1 MDQLHLFRF
10 PMLCSGMTSRIGC
23 VHDTLVHIF
32 ALVVTRILSLLQGTM
47 SEAFPHL
54 IFNNFKTKIVR
65 CLCPFVGWPCLT
77 VHVLGLWQG
86 ERLATILKHL
96 FPVPKADSK
105 RVLTFSNDS
114 DYISFRHHTFTKAV
128 GSTQVDLKEVPSPQ
142 SSTFSVSPDS
152 CVSLVPSTVCCPR
165 RSDHVLKC
173 GHIVSCLA
181 RWISLMLM
189 MSG

>member
-1 MDQLHLFRF
+1 
-10 PMLCSGMTSRIGC
+10 
-23 VHDTLVHIF
+23 
-32 ALVVTRILSLLQGTM
+32 M

-65 CLCPFVGWPCLT
+65 CLCEFVDLPCHT
-77 VHVLGLWQG
+77 AHGLRQG

-128 GSTQVDLKEVPSPQ
+128 GSTQVDLKEVRHKQ
-142 SSTFSVSPDS
+142 AK
-152 CVSLVPSTVCCPR
+152 
-165 RSDHVLKC
+165 HVLC
-173 GHIVSCLA
+173 QPPTHACALCPQLCVAL
-181 RWISLMLM
+181 
-189 MSG
+189 SGGAAF